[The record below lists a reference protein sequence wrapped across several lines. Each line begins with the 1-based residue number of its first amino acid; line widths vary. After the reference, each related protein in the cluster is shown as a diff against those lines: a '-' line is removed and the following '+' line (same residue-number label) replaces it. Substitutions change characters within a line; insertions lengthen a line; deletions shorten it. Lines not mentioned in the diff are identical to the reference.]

1 MELLLSQYHA
11 TGRVPQPSE
20 ISAQERF
27 MRPAIYD
34 TMSPSALASGLPVL
48 RMGRALEDV
57 ICASASAQQQ
67 QGGRASGEGEQEQEQ
82 EDQLPRLARFFDGE
96 MYLVNARVRTSDGD

>member
-1 MELLLSQYHA
+1 MELLLAQYHA
-11 TGRVPQPSE
+11 TGRVPQPFE

-34 TMSPSALASGLPVL
+34 TISPSALASGLPVL

-57 ICASASAQQQ
+57 ICSSSSSEGR
-67 QGGRASGEGEQEQEQ
+67 GGEEGEG
-82 EDQLPRLARFFDGE
+82 DQLPRLARFFEQE
-96 MYLVNARVRTSDGD
+96 MYILNARVRNLDDSRV